1 MLSCK
6 DTTRLASEALDRRLG
21 LMEWMGMR
29 FHLMMCI
36 PCSRARRRLHF
47 LRDAARRLGEPGAE
61 ENLPGPSLSP
71 EARRRLQE
79 ALNPGENPS

>member
-21 LMEWMGMR
+21 LMERLGMHL
-29 FHLMMCI
+29 HLMMCTL
-36 PCSRARRRLHF
+36 CSRVRRRMFF

-61 ENLPGPSLSP
+61 EALPGPTLSP
-71 EARRRLQE
+71 EARQRLKR
-79 ALNPGENPS
+79 AIDANSR